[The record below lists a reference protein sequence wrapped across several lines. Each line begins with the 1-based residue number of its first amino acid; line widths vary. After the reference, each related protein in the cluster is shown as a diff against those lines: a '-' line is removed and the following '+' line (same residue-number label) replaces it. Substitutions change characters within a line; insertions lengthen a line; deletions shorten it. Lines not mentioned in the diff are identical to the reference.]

1 MSMRKRPA
9 VMEHRSH
16 DVVDPPIVD
25 VTPRGGD
32 IARAPVE
39 PAVGGNGFTHSASVW
54 DVMAG
59 KPECITELQEY
70 LKELDENPDLRS
82 AATLRTLSRIRTE
95 LERIPENCQ
104 MGDPVVLKVQDVV
117 LVMRQLLSR
126 LR

>member
-9 VMEHRSH
+9 VMEHRTS

-32 IARAPVE
+32 IERAPVE
-39 PAVGGNGFTHSASVW
+39 PAVGGNGFTNHATAW
-54 DVMAG
+54 DALAG
-59 KPECITELQEY
+59 QGELISDLRDF
-70 LKELDENPDLRS
+70 LKEIDENPDLRS
-82 AATLRTLSRIRTE
+82 AATLRTLSRIRAE
-95 LERIPENCQ
+95 LDRIPETCQ

-117 LVMRQLLSR
+117 LVMRQLMSR